1 MNISYRLMT
10 VLLLTALLAGC
21 AGRTPKPVAIVQP
34 VDRQMDCN
42 AIVSEVRSN
51 STQIGELGRE
61 DGQKVGQNVAVGI
74 VGVLI
79 PVLWFGMD
87 FQNASGKEGTALESR
102 NQYLSTLA
110 QQKNCGT

>member
-1 MNISYRLMT
+1 
-10 VLLLTALLAGC
+10 
-21 AGRTPKPVAIVQP
+21 
-34 VDRQMDCN
+34 
-42 AIVSEVRSN
+42 
-51 STQIGELGRE
+51 
-61 DGQKVGQNVAVGI
+61 VGQNVAVGI

-110 QQKNCGT
+110 QQKNCGA

>member
-1 MNISYRLMT
+1 MNKFRSVTSVFLATMM
-10 VLLLTALLAGC
+10 LAGC
-21 AGRTPKPVAIVQP
+21 AGRTPRPVAIVQP

-42 AIVSEVRSN
+42 AIVAEVRAN

-87 FQNASGKEGTALESR
+87 FQDASGKEGTALESR

-110 QQKNCGT
+110 QQKNCGA